1 MEQGSPLSCHP
12 LCFPACRTCAF
23 EGLESECILEL
34 PPQRSVELSLPDPL
48 MKYVGKSCYASVELV
63 ECPHSQNS
71 LAKNCLHTAIPSI
84 EVQFSCPV
92 VQHVRRNSIDI
103 PIWIIENHPSIVL
116 RTEEPNQ
123 IKILVREQKLYLAT
137 PIFVWPDRRRID
149 NNHKVS
155 RGRAYWDSMDVRLI
169 RCIYLAGAL
178 NQTVHDTTQSFVIYS
193 TEHFPFF
200 FVLPKFRCPSFWKIQ
215 QPQPQ
220 CNMRDVLQNK
230 TDEVIMTCPT
240 KNWIYIYFWLQPTLK
255 LQHVNISI
263 ISSIS

>member
-1 MEQGSPLSCHP
+1 
-12 LCFPACRTCAF
+12 
-23 EGLESECILEL
+23 
-34 PPQRSVELSLPDPL
+34 

-92 VQHVRRNSIDI
+92 CAACPPKLHRYPYLNLWIPSNDCSQNRRTQPDKENRSF
-103 PIWIIENHPSIVL
+103 IW
-116 RTEEPNQ
+116 R
-123 IKILVREQKLYLAT
+123 
-137 PIFVWPDRRRID
+137 PDRRRID

-215 QPQPQ
+215 QPQ